1 MSQGLTS
8 ALPSSN
14 VYAFQSLSQAG
25 RHFIIMPFFHCS
37 RTQSSARGV
46 GRFMLLL
53 YHCACAGFVDLHRY
67 QFQCSPR
74 RRTHQSRAATSHHF
88 SPSGAHFD
96 GGTTNR
102 TVAGTGTRDR
112 RTHAFTEPSAAFRG
126 LAHDCTRRGCS
137 DACAPRGAGWLRPLG
152 QHIKDTSGV
161 PTSALV

>member
-88 SPSGAHFD
+88 SLPVLTWTGAQPTGPSQAP
-96 GGTTNR
+96 
-102 TVAGTGTRDR
+102 APATGV
-112 RTHAFTEPSAAFRG
+112 RTHSPSRALRFGALHTTARG
-126 LAHDCTRRGCS
+126 EVVLTPARR
-137 DACAPRGAGWLRPLG
+137 AVQAGSAR
-152 QHIKDTSGV
+152 SGN
-161 PTSALV
+161 T